1 MKQTKLEKYLMPIED
16 TNIITNAIIDREL
29 NEEITSMHFDINYIE
44 GNECSHKKY
53 NKNCKTCQENNVH
66 AEMKVISKIYK
77 NKKEIK
83 DEQLKQ
89 YIGISKLACA
99 PCQIAIDILNKVG
112 FEGYLFFILGTH
124 GGIYPSWIVPDNF
137 SPEIKVKILEK
148 LKEIKVK
155 MTKMRES
162 TSELPEKLSDVPSF
176 DESLVSTTLKGKKR
190 ATKEE
195 EIGSSSKRSKKNE
208 DDWNNI
214 DSGFTDYLQ
223 QKWQALGFGY
233 EECKKWIDTI
243 DDIIF
248 RKQVVQDPL
257 YCAWLRDCKGYDTP
271 RKFMKAENKET
282 LNEEFLSWYKQQL
295 KIQAQIETPLK

>member
-29 NEEITSMHFDINYIE
+29 NEEITSMNFDINYIE

-124 GGIYPSWIVPDNF
+124 GGIYPS
-137 SPEIKVKILEK
+137 
-148 LKEIKVK
+148 
-155 MTKMRES
+155 
-162 TSELPEKLSDVPSF
+162 
-176 DESLVSTTLKGKKR
+176 
-190 ATKEE
+190 
-195 EIGSSSKRSKKNE
+195 
-208 DDWNNI
+208 
-214 DSGFTDYLQ
+214 
-223 QKWQALGFGY
+223 
-233 EECKKWIDTI
+233 
-243 DDIIF
+243 
-248 RKQVVQDPL
+248 
-257 YCAWLRDCKGYDTP
+257 
-271 RKFMKAENKET
+271 
-282 LNEEFLSWYKQQL
+282 
-295 KIQAQIETPLK
+295 